1 VIRAAPFV
9 CLAAFVLLLFA
20 TLDVR
25 PLYKADESR
34 YAEIPREMLASGD
47 WLTPRLNGLKYF
59 EKPPLQYWASA
70 AFFELFGEHD
80 WVARL
85 WTALSALGC
94 LLLAWS
100 FGRRAFSPRAGAL
113 AALVLA
119 GCPIFY
125 LLAQINTLDM
135 ALTFFLSAAVFAF
148 ARGRMYLFWIACAL
162 ALLSKGLVGIVLPGG
177 AIALYILLKR
187 DWGLLRKMKL
197 ASGAA
202 LFLVIGAPWFIALSI
217 IDPHFAHFFF
227 VQEHFERF
235 TTKMHGRYQP
245 AWYFIPILAFGIAPW
260 LLPFFMA
267 VKNCFEEAKEKQG
280 KGSEFDSALFLALWS
295 ALVFV
300 FFSLSDSK
308 LPSYILPIFPALAV
322 LIGRWLD
329 QSLEEARTRTLL
341 LVQAA
346 LSLLAGAALAGSA
359 GLIVARLSV
368 APALAA
374 ACKPWIIG
382 AGALL
387 ALGSLGALAC
397 AWKRRPVASVALLSC
412 ASFACGFAALQGGH
426 GSMSE
431 AYSIEEQ
438 AASVPPLPA
447 GVPVFAVD
455 FYDHTIPWYLR
466 RTVTMVRYKDELAQ
480 PIGWEP
486 GRFIPDLAGF
496 RRAWMA
502 SPRAY
507 AVFSAESFENQRA
520 TLDAP
525 MSIVSRGPRYV
536 IVRKP

>member
-1 VIRAAPFV
+1 MSRVAPLA

-34 YAEIPREMLASGD
+34 YAEIPREMVASGD

-94 LLLAWS
+94 LLLAWG
-100 FGRRAFSPRAGAL
+100 FGRRAFSPRAGAF
-113 AALVLA
+113 AAVVLA

-135 ALTFFLSAAVFAF
+135 ALSFFLSAAVFAF
-148 ARGRMYLFWIACAL
+148 ARGRRALFWIACAL
-162 ALLSKGLVGIVLPGG
+162 ALLSKGLIGIVLPGG
-177 AIALYILLKR
+177 AVALYILLKR
-187 DWGLLRKMKL
+187 DWGLLANMKL
-197 ASGAA
+197 ASGTA
-202 LFLVIGAPWFIALSI
+202 LFLLIGAPWFIALSVT
-217 IDPHFAHFFF
+217 DPHFAHFFF

-235 TTKMHGRYQP
+235 TTKMHHRYGP
-245 AWYFIPILAFGIAPW
+245 PWYFIPILAFGLAPW
-260 LLPFFMA
+260 LLPFFA
-267 VKNCFEEAKEKQG
+267 SLRFSIAQTLQ
-280 KGSEFDSALFLALWS
+280 KGSEKPFNEALFLSLWVV
-295 ALVFV
+295 LVFV

-329 QSLEEARTRTLL
+329 ASLEAPRTRRVL

-346 LSLLAGAALAGSA
+346 LSLLAGAALAGGA
-359 GLIVARLSV
+359 RLITGRLSV
-368 APALAA
+368 PPTLAA
-374 ACKPWIIG
+374 GAAPWVIG
-382 AGALL
+382 AGVLL

-397 AWKRRPVASVALLSC
+397 AWKRRLVASVALLSA
-412 ASFACGFAALQGGH
+412 ASFACGFATLQGGH

-431 AYSIEEQ
+431 AYSIAEQ
-438 AASVPPLPA
+438 AASVPPLPEN
-447 GVPVFAVD
+447 VPVFTVD

-507 AVFSAESFENQRA
+507 AVFSAESFEHQKA
-520 TLDAP
+520 VLDAP
-525 MSIVSRGPRYV
+525 MSILSRGPRYV